1 MAQAMLGQMNFSMI
15 QSQSRVE
22 QEQKDMETLLST
34 FTESIE
40 DRQNQNSSQ
49 DNNVV
54 PKRGIK
60 RKSDYS
66 NTKVKAK
73 NLLTNFSYRHF
84 KQSDFYKNSLIIDI
98 LSFMVQNFN
107 PINLAIKLEIE
118 KEREMVKY
126 MWDVC
131 VPHEFVSFMLK
142 QNNYNIIS
150 QPNLTYQ
157 KANSLV
163 KAYLFEDLSRI
174 NHLKCKIAERF
185 DLIHSIYSFLYAKI
199 YNRTNSFAIQRKND
213 FDFQFQIWRKEK
225 QQKFIAKE
233 PNKYVDRKIEKN
245 QQKPIDFS
253 VEEKNPFLEEVN
265 ADNKTKK
272 LNQKRKMLEEKL
284 EENTRAM
291 KRIKKSK

>member
-54 PKRGIK
+54 PKREIK

-73 NLLTNFSYRHF
+73 NLLTNFFYRHF

-107 PINLAIKLEIE
+107 PINLDIKLEIE
-118 KEREMVKY
+118 KEREMVKF

-157 KANSLV
+157 KANNLV
-163 KAYLFEDLSRI
+163 KAYLFEDLNRI
-174 NHLKCKIAERF
+174 NLLKYKIAERF
-185 DLIHSIYSFLYAKI
+185 DLIHSIYSFLYAKT
-199 YNRTNSFAIQRKND
+199 YNRTNSFGIQRKND

-265 ADNKTKK
+265 VDNKTKK